1 MQSRFYIFIYSKLG
15 YYSEK
20 KLFPGHPNL
29 MMKCIK
35 LKLFLLTLTIC
46 GGLIVAS
53 LVFAGETKKFV
64 LKDGS
69 VIQAEI
75 LSYAN
80 GVFHLRSNSLG
91 KFKLAEGKIQSIQ
104 VAGEDS
110 PSAKNNASPNPDNIL
125 DPRQIEQ
132 MKNKVMADPQTMKL
146 VESLQK
152 DPSVQQILDDK
163 ALMQAVDQGDIGRLA
178 ADPKIQSLMNSKEIG
193 KILERTRQAEK

>member
-1 MQSRFYIFIYSKLG
+1 M
-15 YYSEK
+15 
-20 KLFPGHPNL
+20 
-29 MMKCIK
+29 K
-35 LKLFLLTLTIC
+35 LKLFFLTLTLC
-46 GGLIVAS
+46 FGLIVSS
-53 LVFAGETKKFV
+53 LAFAGETKKFV

-80 GVFHLRSNSLG
+80 GVFHLRSSSLG

-104 VAGEDS
+104 IAGEDS
-110 PSAKNNASPNPDNIL
+110 PSAKNDTSPNTSNNVL
-125 DPRQIEQ
+125 DPKQIEQ

-163 ALMQAVDQGDIGRLA
+163 ALMQAVDQGDIGRLVS
-178 ADPKIQSLMNSKEIG
+178 DPKIQSLMNSKEIS
-193 KILERTRQAEK
+193 KIIERTK